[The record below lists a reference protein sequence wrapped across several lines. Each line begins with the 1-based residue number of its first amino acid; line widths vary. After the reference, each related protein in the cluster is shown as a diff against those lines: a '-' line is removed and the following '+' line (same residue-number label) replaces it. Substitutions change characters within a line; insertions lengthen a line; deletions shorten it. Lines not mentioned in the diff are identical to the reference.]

1 MAHTLH
7 RFLATASSI
16 STMEAEPQLPDPAL
30 SLNAAIGALD
40 LASDATSLKSAKDTF
55 ESARILL
62 TTIRVGFPQSAVLDR
77 HLMMYVGFDDQ

>member
-1 MAHTLH
+1 
-7 RFLATASSI
+7 
-16 STMEAEPQLPDPAL
+16 METKPQFPDPAL

-62 TTIRVGFPQSAVLDR
+62 ATIRVGFPQSAMLDR
-77 HLMMYVGFDDQ
+77 QLMMYVGFDDQ